1 MEIIKKL
8 NGKELTISLV
18 GELNT
23 ITAPE
28 LENVLRDDLKGIESL
43 ILDFEKLE
51 YLSSAG
57 LRVLLVSQK
66 VMSKQGK
73 MVVRHVNKSVMEV
86 LDITGFVNIL
96 DIENN

>member
-28 LENVLRDDLKGIESL
+28 LENVLKDDLKGIESL

-73 MVVRHVNKSVMEV
+73 MVLRHVNKSVMEV

-96 DIENN
+96 DIE